1 MIQKITANPINMN
14 VWTPENMAGLYF
26 VVFQYWEVG
35 VDVPECI
42 DWADSSVE
50 ILTVLWT
57 LQSLTFSRTFF
68 TIMII

>member
-35 VDVPECI
+35 VYYFLVCDPGSC
-42 DWADSSVE
+42 
-50 ILTVLWT
+50 
-57 LQSLTFSRTFF
+57 SLGSTT
-68 TIMII
+68 